1 MVRDIA
7 NPNRVNLRI
16 SVLPTRPFP
25 GRRRDLVHSAQTGR
39 VRRAGSCTRR
49 RFDLRCSLA
58 RNLKTRPYDW
68 PHVDALQ
75 TRIGSTSESWPHRPG
90 VSQPMTRSGP
100 FGANRAGQAGQV
112 PAPDMVSI
120 CVIPW
125 QEMSR
130 PAPTI
135 GWYGGISNPGL
146 TDPPYSSV
154 GDDAMMFHSSTM
166 MEGRVRRTESSARGG
181 FGSRCSR
188 ARSVKTRSYDWP
200 QMVSWSIQIDWTSNL
215 SLGTPRFARDFLF
228 AP

>member
-7 NPNRVNLRI
+7 NPNRVNIRI

-68 PHVDALQ
+68 SH
-75 TRIGSTSESWPHRPG
+75 
-90 VSQPMTRSGP
+90 
-100 FGANRAGQAGQV
+100 
-112 PAPDMVSI
+112 
-120 CVIPW
+120 
-125 QEMSR
+125 
-130 PAPTI
+130 
-135 GWYGGISNPGL
+135 
-146 TDPPYSSV
+146 
-154 GDDAMMFHSSTM
+154 
-166 MEGRVRRTESSARGG
+166 
-181 FGSRCSR
+181 
-188 ARSVKTRSYDWP
+188 
-200 QMVSWSIQIDWTSNL
+200 MVSWLIQIDWTSNL